1 MKATIVR
8 TLVVTFAV
16 ALFGG
21 IAPARADDGATP
33 EVECGY
39 DKGFYLQR
47 NGGAQKLKI
56 YGYMQALWTAGFNAR
71 EMETN
76 EFRVRR
82 GRLLAAGS
90 MVRNLGFK
98 LHVDF
103 TASNPL
109 LDYYL
114 DYRPWE
120 ALGIRLGQYKTPLG
134 RQFLASAAKKQF
146 VDDTIATAEFKLDR
160 DIGIMAHGTVEEGLF
175 GYRVGVFNGAGKNAL
190 QDNTDF
196 MYVARFELAPLGPVP
211 YAESDVK
218 GTRDPRLSI
227 AIASAYNTL
236 DIPADSDEGTVTA
249 TTLTMGGEL
258 ALFWRGLY
266 AASEVFW
273 RFEDPRKGVSV
284 AGLGGYVQAGYMV
297 LPGHLEIGARGALV
311 RENMDETGDDRWEA
325 GPVVNG
331 FFQGHR
337 LKLQL
342 DYAALIDEDPQGA
355 DALDHRV
362 RLQLQ
367 AVF

>member
-1 MKATIVR
+1 V
-8 TLVVTFAV
+8 TLA
-16 ALFGG
+16 AAMLAGA
-21 IAPARADDGATP
+21 APARASDGAAP

-56 YGYMQALWTAGFNAR
+56 YGYMQALWTGEFNAR
-71 EMETN
+71 ELETN

-82 GRLLAAGS
+82 GRVLASGS
-90 MVRNLGFK
+90 VISTLGFK
-98 LHVDF
+98 LQVDF
-103 TASNPL
+103 AASNSL

-114 DYRPWE
+114 DYRPWD
-120 ALGIRLGQYKTPLG
+120 AVGIRVGQYKTPLG
-134 RQFLASAAKKQF
+134 RQFLVSTSQKQF

-160 DIGIMAHGTVEEGLF
+160 DIGIMVHGTVEEGLF
-175 GYRVGVFNGAGKNAL
+175 GYRIGVFNGAGKNAR

-196 MYVARFELAPLGPVP
+196 MYVARFEVAPFGPVP

-218 GTRDPRLSI
+218 DTRAPRLSI
-227 AIASAYNTL
+227 ALASAYNTV
-236 DIPADSDEGTVTA
+236 DVPTDSDEGTVTA
-249 TTLTMGGEL
+249 TRYTMGGEL

-273 RFEDPRKGVSV
+273 RFEDPMTGPGV

-311 RENMDETGDDRWEA
+311 RENMDDTGDDRWEA

-331 FFQGHR
+331 FFLGHR

>member
-1 MKATIVR
+1 MKGTIIG
-8 TLVVTFAV
+8 TLVVTLA
-16 ALFGG
+16 AAMLAAS
-21 IAPARADDGATP
+21 APARADDEGES
-33 EVECGY
+33 EVKCGY

-47 NGGAQKLKI
+47 NGGAQSLKI
-56 YGYMQALWTAGFNAR
+56 YGYMQALWTGGFNAR
-71 EMETN
+71 EVETN

-82 GRLLAAGS
+82 GRLLASGL
-90 MVRNLGFK
+90 MIRTLGFK

-103 TASNPL
+103 AASKPL

-120 ALGIRLGQYKTPLG
+120 AVGIRVGQYKTPLG
-134 RQFLASAAKKQF
+134 RQFLVSATKKQF
-146 VDDTIATAEFKLDR
+146 VDDTIAMAEFKLDR
-160 DIGIMAHGTVEEGLF
+160 DIGIMVHGTVEEGLF
-175 GYRVGVFNGAGKNAL
+175 GYRIGVFNGSGKNAR

-196 MYVARFELAPLGPVP
+196 MYVARFELAPFGPVP

-218 GTRDPRLSI
+218 GTRDPLLSI

-236 DIPADSDEGTVTA
+236 DTPADSDDGTVTTA
-249 TTLTMGGEL
+249 RYTLGGEL
-258 ALFWRGLY
+258 AFFWRGLY

-273 RFEDPRKGVSV
+273 RFEDPMTGASV
-284 AGLGGYVQAGYMV
+284 TGLGGYVQAGYMV
-297 LPGHLEIGARGALV
+297 IPKHLEIGARGAVV
-311 RENMDETGDDRWEA
+311 RAELDETGDDRWEA

-331 FFQGHR
+331 FFLGHR

-355 DALDHRV
+355 DTLDHRV

-367 AVF
+367 AAF